1 MARMSPT
8 LLLLLAAAA
17 PQAAPELRDIR
28 QLSSGGTHAEAYW
41 GPDGKRIVLMGE
53 RPGDPAD
60 QIYELEVAS
69 GALTRVSTGK
79 GKAT

>member
-1 MARMSPT
+1 MMHV
-8 LLLLLAAAA
+8 LLALLLAQDARG
-17 PQAAPELRDIR
+17 LREIR
-28 QLSSGGTHAEAYW
+28 QLTSGGTHAEAYW
-41 GPDGKRIVLMGE
+41 SPDGKKIVLMGE

-69 GALTRVSTGK
+69 GSLTRVSTGK

>member
-1 MARMSPT
+1 MKN
-8 LLLLLAAAA
+8 LLALLALL
-17 PQAAPELRDIR
+17 PSQAAELRDVR
-28 QLSSGGTHAEAYW
+28 QITSDGTHAEAYW
-41 GPDGKRIVLMGE
+41 APDGKKIVLMGE

-69 GALTRVSTGK
+69 GALTRMSTGK

>member
-1 MARMSPT
+1 MRHAV
-8 LLLLLAAAA
+8 LAVVLAA
-17 PQAAPELRDIR
+17 QGAPEPREIR
-28 QLSSGGTHAEAYW
+28 QLTSGGTHAEAYW
-41 GPDGKRIVLMGE
+41 APDGKRIVLMGE

-60 QIYELEVAS
+60 QIYELEVAT